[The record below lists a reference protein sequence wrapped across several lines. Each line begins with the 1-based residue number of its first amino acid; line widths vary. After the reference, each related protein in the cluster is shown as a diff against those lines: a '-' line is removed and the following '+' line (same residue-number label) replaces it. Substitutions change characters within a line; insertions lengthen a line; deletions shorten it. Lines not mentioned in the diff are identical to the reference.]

1 MKLPQIG
8 ELRRRIGIYTLST
21 APTGDSGYADTLT
34 KLTDT
39 WAKVEVVGGVNYW
52 GSIQADFLITHR
64 FTVRYGKGTRPED
77 FKHTTKVQCEGVWY
91 LVKRANRYGSPAP
104 VHHSECEAQYDGA
117 S

>member
-39 WAKVEVVGGVNYW
+39 WAGDRE
-52 GSIQADFLITHR
+52 
-64 FTVRYGKGTRPED
+64 ED
-77 FKHTTKVQCEGVWY
+77 G
-91 LVKRANRYGSPAP
+91 
-104 VHHSECEAQYDGA
+104 
-117 S
+117 

>member
-91 LVKRANRYGSPAP
+91 LVKRATDMEAQHRFTIL
-104 VHHSECEAQYDGA
+104 ECEAQYDGA

>member
-21 APTGDSGYADTLT
+21 APTGDSSYADTLT

-39 WAKVEVVGGVNYW
+39 WAKVEVIGGVNYW
-52 GSIQADFLITHR
+52 GSVQAGYDVTHR
-64 FTVRYGKGTRPED
+64 FIVRYMDGTRPQD
-77 FKHTTKVQCEGVWY
+77 LTHATKVLYEGVWY
-91 LVKRANRYGSPAP
+91 LVKRLTDMNDAHRFTAL
-104 VHHSECEAQYDGA
+104 ECEAQYGA

>member
-21 APTGDSGYADTLT
+21 APTGDSSYADTLT

-39 WAKVEVVGGVNYW
+39 WAKVELVGGVNYW

-64 FTVRYGKGTRPED
+64 FTVRRQAGARPED
-77 FKHTTKVQCEGVWY
+77 FTRLTRILCEGTWY
-91 LVKRANRYGSPAP
+91 VVKRATDINAAHRFTAL
-104 VHHSECEAQYDGA
+104 ECEAQYGESA
-117 S
+117 